1 VQSVNVKERAAMS
14 KPGIYAN
21 ESLIRNG
28 EFLQGLT
35 HWNTSGAAAKE
46 AELWQGFLT
55 PFLSIKNGGRASQ
68 QLRIPQNPGEDAR
81 YTLSFMCETRHE
93 KSGWVR
99 ICKGEEELHRVELKP
114 HSPLG
119 HAQGQTHCEAG
130 QPLALDLKPYNLP
143 LGGAFAR
150 DDTLR
155 IEIHSPLNDANDRY
169 SKICI
174 TQLDIQ
180 LQLDD
185 LKLQAVQLDQERLTS
200 EQKVY
205 LCVGAS
211 SAMDQNQLPMLMP
224 HQLSF
229 EPEPGNAWLGTKAAL
244 ISTGNPQEA
253 VVVKPDWGVD
263 QLLTS
268 AWSIDVPMINV
279 PLPYEFSLSL
289 QNQYRAE
296 AFPICLSLG
305 HHRLVFRE
313 KLEAAYYPV
322 LEFEQRVRL
331 GVQVISYYTSQSI
344 EGCTVNWSLAGGR
357 VTAASNTDEQGWA
370 YYDFEPKEAGEA
382 VIEASVESLYYASGV
397 WTENFNVPVLAHDP
411 WKDLRAVVEGKE
423 TAWDAQGY
431 PNRGSSHELR
441 VRLPLPSDSPLSES
455 GFSLRWIGESPEQ
468 LGVDVTPALEV
479 PVERTGAD
487 MVWTLSSED
496 KRDGSFKLF
505 LVCSKLLLPSPAKP
519 MSLARNRVRVG
530 EVREAN
536 KFPVVDEAES
546 VLLRLQAVHETV
558 SGDGDP
564 VSNAL
569 VEWSIP
575 DGEPVRD
582 VTGSGGWASL
592 LYTPKTAGELTVKA
606 VLRAHDDDAAS
617 IEHYFSVS
625 AIATSPWKSQVSIWI
640 DDTDVQGNP
649 LGVLCL
655 RGKTHTLKV
664 VPIAGS
670 EWLDQK
676 ISLHWR
682 GDKDP
687 GIGLK
692 PAELTVP
699 KPLIESGVQW
709 ELVSD
714 KTDSHSSLFELE
726 LRLENLSSVRELS
739 GRLLAEDLKEEI
751 ALMLDQ
757 VQSSLDERSLYPC
770 LKAVHRFR
778 VLPHAL
784 SPLVG
789 LKASLIWTGASAD
802 SLNAKVDPRWDY
814 PQTLSDGGATWKLDF
829 EGSER
834 PDEFALALVL
844 PQLQFE
850 AVAKP
855 MVLDHNKLRIEAWR
869 ESAVDP
875 VMNQDAAWMWVQVYS
890 HHTEKPVD
898 QAPVSWTIDAEPREI
913 HTTVDGWSGF
923 EFKPQ
928 KAGEQLVIATVLSR
942 FDGFEERRPMTV
954 NALASDPWDGLMVSF
969 DLQDEQPVG
978 TQTFFPR
985 HNLQHVLNVT
995 APSNSALVD
1004 KYLTLAMTGPGPA
1017 ALGLQFEEPRL
1028 GDPRLFSELGQTY
1041 AFKANGSTDG
1051 SFGLRFA
1058 STRLARLSPIIA
1070 MSLGPGE
1077 RVLKIAERQR
1087 VNQTL
1092 LWGDEVSEQV
1102 EVVSVISGRPMAGVP
1117 VTWRSLDLGE
1127 VTTTTNRYGR
1137 ARVRFVPTT
1146 PGAVQLT
1153 ATVGD
1158 SLYSESIAL
1167 PYFLH
1172 QPREIQSLQS
1182 AEPSGHPGQEVSAY
1196 VVVVSTQT
1204 GEALLG
1210 VEVEYEYPGIKIA
1223 STKTDATGKAEVKFR
1238 LPPVREGWLLATV
1251 KGGYAGWEV
1260 KSIMFTAIPNSDTW
1274 QQEFTLWLND
1284 EEVDLVDGKLVLSR
1298 ALAYDLELRV
1308 RKHSWLI
1315 GWASVALEDFTG
1327 AEALGLKF
1335 DPELETLYPVDGKPV
1350 HWSVS
1355 AATSGPNGEFTLK
1368 LCSPDIPDRLLP
1380 GKLFDEFDVQ
1390 FDSFP
1395 KFFGHGTSYPCL
1407 GALHVFKLRAK
1418 PDSSLL
1424 GGFVKLEWEG
1434 ESLGVQVMPA
1444 LDEEQQV
1451 DLEWLSW
1458 TLICRGITESGTIS
1472 LKLKTTRG
1480 GDWESLPFAMSLGHN
1495 LVTAERW
1502 MTRHSETRF
1511 EWGIRAT
1518 SPFSSNPAPNVVVM
1532 VSGVGVTPY
1541 PVKTNEAGE
1550 FVIFNSGASLG
1561 LTIQN
1566 PYDGSVVP

>member
-1 VQSVNVKERAAMS
+1 MS
-14 KPGIYAN
+14 KPGVYAD
-21 ESLIRNG
+21 ESLILNG
-28 EFLQGLT
+28 SFLQGLA
-35 HWNTSGAAAKE
+35 HWKKSGSAEKE
-46 AELWQGFLT
+46 AELWQGQLT
-55 PFLSIKNGGRASQ
+55 PFLAIKNGGWVSQ
-68 QLRIPQNPGEDAR
+68 DVRIPQNPVEDAR
-81 YTLSFMCETRHE
+81 YTLSFMYETRHE
-93 KSGWVR
+93 KSGWVF
-99 ICKGEEELHRVELKP
+99 IFKGEEKLHEVELKP

-119 HAQGQTHCEAG
+119 HAQGQAHSEAG
-130 QPLALDLKPYNLP
+130 QPLALDLKPCVLP
-143 LGGAFAR
+143 LGVSFAR

-155 IEIHSPLNDANDRY
+155 IEIHSPLNNEGQLYPR
-169 SKICI
+169 ICI
-174 TQLDIQ
+174 TFLDIQ
-180 LQLDD
+180 LRLGD
-185 LKLQAVQLDQERLTS
+185 LKLQAVHLDQERLTP
-200 EQKVY
+200 EQTVY

-211 SAMDQNQLPMLMP
+211 LGGEQNPLPMYMP

-244 ISTGNPQEA
+244 ISSDNLQEA
-253 VVVKPDWGVD
+253 VVVTPAWGVD

-268 AWSIDVPMINV
+268 AWSFDVPMINL
-279 PLPYEFSLSL
+279 PLPHEFSLTL
-289 QNQYRAE
+289 QNQYDAE
-296 AFPICLSLG
+296 DFSIRISLG
-305 HHRLVFRE
+305 HHRLIFKDR
-313 KLEAAYYPV
+313 LQAAYYPV
-322 LEFEQRVRL
+322 LELEQRVRL
-331 GVQVISYYTSQSI
+331 GVQVVSFYTSQSI
-344 EGCTVNWSLAGGR
+344 EGREVKWSLAGSGVKAESR
-357 VTAASNTDEQGWA
+357 TDEQGWA
-370 YYDFEPKEAGEA
+370 YYDFGPKEAGVA

-397 WTENFNVPVLAHDP
+397 WTEKFNVPVLANDP
-411 WKDLRAVVEGKE
+411 WKDLRAVVEGDE
-423 TAWDAQGY
+423 TAWDTQGY
-431 PNRGSSHELR
+431 PNRGSSHDLQ
-441 VRLPLPSDSPLSES
+441 VRLPLAADSPLLKT
-455 GFSLRWIGESPEQ
+455 GFSLHWSGESAEQ
-468 LGVDVTPALEV
+468 LGVDVSPALEV
-479 PVERTGAD
+479 PVEGTGDD

-496 KRDGSFKLF
+496 KRDGCFKLS

-536 KFPVVDEAES
+536 RSPIVDETES

-569 VEWSIP
+569 VEWIIP
-575 DGEPVRD
+575 EGEPVRG

-606 VLRAHDDDAAS
+606 VLRAHEDAVPT
-617 IEHYFSVS
+617 ERDFSVT
-625 AIATSPWKSQVSIWI
+625 AVATSPWKSRVSIWL
-640 DDTDVQGNP
+640 DDIDVQGNP

-664 VPIAGS
+664 VPIGDS
-670 EWLDQK
+670 DEWFDRY

-692 PAELTVP
+692 PADLTIP

-714 KTDSHSSLFELE
+714 KADSHSSLFELE
-726 LRLENLSSVRELS
+726 LRLENLPSVRELS
-739 GRLLAEDLKEEI
+739 GRLLAEDLEEEV

-770 LKAVHRFR
+770 LKAVHRFK

-789 LKASLIWTGASAD
+789 LDASFIWTGTPAD
-802 SLNAKVDPRWDY
+802 TVGVDVEPRWDD
-814 PQTLSDGGATWKLDF
+814 PQTLSDGGATWVLNFK
-829 EGSER
+829 GSEK
-834 PDEFALALVL
+834 PEEFALALVL

-875 VMNQDAAWMWVQVYS
+875 VMDQDAAWLWVQVYS

-928 KAGEQLVIATVLSR
+928 KAGEQSVIATVLSR
-942 FDGFEERRPMTV
+942 FDGFEEHRPMTV
-954 NALASDPWDGLMVSF
+954 NALASNPWNELMVSF
-969 DLQDEQPVG
+969 DLQDKQPVG

-985 HNLQHVLNVT
+985 HNLQHVLSVI
-995 APSNSALVD
+995 APSDSALVGKD
-1004 KYLTLAMTGPGPA
+1004 LTLGMTGSGPA
-1017 ALGLQFEEPRL
+1017 ALGLQFEEPGL

-1041 AFKANGSTDG
+1041 AFKSHGSTDG

-1058 STRLARLSPIIA
+1058 STRLACLSPVIA
-1070 MSLGPGE
+1070 MSLGSGE

-1092 LWGDEVSEQV
+1092 LWGGEVSEQV
-1102 EVVSVISGRPMAGVP
+1102 EVVSVISGRPMAGVT
-1117 VTWRSLDLGE
+1117 VTWRSPDLGE
-1127 VTTTTNRYGR
+1127 LKTTTNYYGV

-1167 PYFLH
+1167 PCFLH

-1182 AEPSGHPGQEVSAY
+1182 AEPSGYPGQEVSAQ
-1196 VVVVSTQT
+1196 VIVISAQT
-1204 GEALLG
+1204 AEPLVD
-1210 VEVEYEYPGIKIA
+1210 VEVEWEYPGIKIA

-1251 KGGYAGWEV
+1251 KGGYTGWEV
-1260 KSIMFTAIPNSDTW
+1260 KSMMFTAIPDSDTW
-1274 QQEFTLWLND
+1274 LQEFTLWLNG
-1284 EEVDLVDGKLVLSR
+1284 EEVDLVDGKLILSR
-1298 ALAYDLELRV
+1298 AYTYDLELRV

-1315 GWASVALEDFTG
+1315 GWASVALEDLTG

-1335 DPELETLYPVDGKPV
+1335 EPELKTLRPVDGEPIR
-1350 HWSVS
+1350 WSVS
-1355 AATSGPNGEFTLK
+1355 SEVSGPVGDFALNLT
-1368 LCSPDIPDRLLP
+1368 SPDLPDRLLP
-1380 GKLFDEFDVQ
+1380 GQLSAFDLDNEFEVQ
-1390 FDSFP
+1390 CNSVP
-1395 KFFGHGTSYPCL
+1395 KALDEAAYPCL
-1407 GALHVFKLRAK
+1407 GAYNSILIKVKA
-1418 PDSSLL
+1418 DSPLL
-1424 GGFVKLEWEG
+1424 GRLVKLTWAG
-1434 ESLGVQVMPA
+1434 DSAESLGIEVHPKERQMLSAEWVEWA
-1444 LDEEQQV
+1444 LDCKRSTQDGRFSLGV
-1451 DLEWLSW
+1451 
-1458 TLICRGITESGTIS
+1458 ESFEG
-1472 LKLKTTRG
+1472 KWATTSP
-1480 GDWESLPFAMSLGHN
+1480 WHMSLGHH
-1495 LVTAERW
+1495 LVSAERW
-1502 MTRHSETRF
+1502 TKIHDGPIYFYE
-1511 EWGIRAT
+1511 EYGIRAISRFLDT
-1518 SPFSSNPAPNVVVM
+1518 PAENVEVAVYRDYSTTPELHYTNRNGEVVIT
-1532 VSGVGVTPY
+1532 VTGQHISMSIRNRY
-1541 PVKTNEAGE
+1541 N
-1550 FVIFNSGASLG
+1550 
-1561 LTIQN
+1561 
-1566 PYDGSVVP
+1566 GSIV

>member
-1 VQSVNVKERAAMS
+1 MS
-14 KPGIYAN
+14 KPGVYAN

-28 EFLQGLT
+28 EFLQGLE
-35 HWNTSGAAAKE
+35 HWDKSGAVGKE
-46 AELWQGFLT
+46 ADQWQGFQT
-55 PFLSIKNGGRASQ
+55 PYLAIQNGGRASQ
-68 QLRIPQNPGEDAR
+68 DFWIPQTPGEDAR
-81 YTLSFMCETRHE
+81 YTLSFLCETRHE
-93 KSGWVR
+93 KSGWVF
-99 ICKGEEELHRVELKP
+99 IFKGEEQLHEIELKP
-114 HSPLG
+114 HSPLAL
-119 HAQGQTHCEAG
+119 AQDQAHREAG
-130 QPLALDLKPYNLP
+130 QPLALDLKEYNLP
-143 LGGAFAR
+143 LGGSFAR

-155 IEIHSPLNDANDRY
+155 IEIHSPLNNPGDRY

-174 TQLDIQ
+174 TRLDIQ

-185 LKLQAVQLDQERLTS
+185 LKLQAVHLDQERLTS

-211 SAMDQNQLPMLMP
+211 SLGGDQNQSPMYMP

-229 EPEPGNAWLGTKAAL
+229 EPESGNAWLGTKAAL
-244 ISTGNPQEA
+244 ISTGNPQDA
-253 VVVKPDWGVD
+253 VVIKPDWGVD

-268 AWSIDVPMINV
+268 AWSFDVPMINES
-279 PLPYEFSLSL
+279 LPYEFSLSL
-289 QNQYRAE
+289 QNQYRAD
-296 AFPICLSLG
+296 AFPICISLG
-305 HHRLVFRE
+305 HHRLRFRE
-313 KLEAAYYPV
+313 RLEAAYYPV
-322 LEFEQRVRL
+322 LGKQTVKL
-331 GVQVISYYTSQSI
+331 GVQVISAYTSQSI
-344 EGCTVNWSLAGGR
+344 AGCTVKWSVA
-357 VTAASNTDEQGWA
+357 DEEMIDSSDADEFGWA
-370 YYDFEPKEAGEA
+370 YYTFVPKKAGKA
-382 VIEASVESLYYASGV
+382 VIEASVESLYYASGI
-397 WTENFNVPVLAHDP
+397 WAEEFEVPVLDDDP
-411 WKDLRAVVEGKE
+411 WKDLRAVVDGGE

-431 PNRGSSHELR
+431 PNRGSTHDLQ
-441 VRLPLPSDSPLSES
+441 VRLPLPPGSPLLDA
-455 GFSLRWIGESPEQ
+455 GFSLRWSGESPEQ
-468 LGVDVTPALEV
+468 LGVEVSPALEV
-479 PVERTGAD
+479 PVEGIEAD
-487 MVWTLSSED
+487 IVWTLSSED
-496 KRDGSFKLF
+496 RRDGAFELS
-505 LVCSKLLLPSPAKP
+505 LVCTKLLLPSPAKP

-536 KFPVVDEAES
+536 KSPIVDEAES

-569 VEWSIP
+569 VEWIIP
-575 DGEPVRD
+575 EGEPVHS

-592 LYTPKTAGELTVKA
+592 LYTPETVGELTVKA
-606 VLRAHDDDAAS
+606 VLRAHKDAVS
-617 IEHYFSVS
+617 SEHDFSVK
-625 AIATSPWKSQVSIWI
+625 AIATSPWKREVSIWLDEI
-640 DDTDVQGNP
+640 DVPGNP
-649 LGVLCL
+649 LGVRCL

-664 VPIAGS
+664 VPADDSTWVGRN
-670 EWLDQK
+670 

-687 GIGLK
+687 GIGLT
-692 PAELTVP
+692 PADLNVP
-699 KPLIESGVQW
+699 RELIEGGVQW

-714 KTDSHSSLFELE
+714 ETDSQSSLFELE
-726 LRLENLSSVRELS
+726 LRLQGLPDVRELP
-739 GRLLAEDLKEEI
+739 GRLLAEDVRTEV

-757 VQSSLDERSLYPC
+757 VQSSLDECSLYPC
-770 LKAVHRFR
+770 IEAVHRFK

-789 LKASLIWTGASAD
+789 LEASLIWTGASAE
-802 SLNAKVDPRWDY
+802 SLGAKVQPSLDE
-814 PQTLSDGGATWKLDF
+814 PQTLGDGGATWVLDF
-829 EGSER
+829 EQSAKPG
-834 PDEFALALVL
+834 EFALALVL

-875 VMNQDAAWMWVQVYS
+875 VINQDAAWMWVQVYS
-890 HHTEKPVD
+890 RYTEKPVD
-898 QAPVSWTIDAEPREI
+898 QAPVNWTVDAVPREI

-923 EFKPQ
+923 EFKPH
-928 KAGEQLVIATVLSR
+928 KAGEQSVIATVLSR
-942 FDGFEERRPMTV
+942 FDGFEDRRPMTV
-954 NALASDPWDGLMVSF
+954 LSLDSNPWAELVAGLDPP
-969 DLQDEQPVG
+969 DLQDCQPVG
-978 TQTFFPR
+978 EQTFFPR
-985 HNLQHVLNVT
+985 RNLQHKLYVK
-995 APSNSALVD
+995 APRDSALVNRH
-1004 KYLTLAMTGPGPA
+1004 LTLGMTGTGPA
-1017 ALGLQFEEPRL
+1017 ALGIKFEEPLL
-1028 GDPRLFSELGQTY
+1028 GEPRLLSDVGMTY
-1041 AFKANGSTDG
+1041 EFKANGSTDG
-1051 SFGLRFA
+1051 SFGLRFS
-1058 STRLARLSPIIA
+1058 STRLACLSPIIA

-1092 LWGDEVSEQV
+1092 LWGAEVSEQV
-1102 EVVSVISGRPMAGVP
+1102 EVISVISGRPMAGVP
-1117 VTWRSLDLGE
+1117 VTWFSTDLGE
-1127 VTTTTNRYGR
+1127 LKAITNHYGV

-1172 QPREIQSLQS
+1172 QPRELQSLQS
-1182 AEPSGHPGQEVSAY
+1182 EEPSGHPGQEVSAQ
-1196 VVVVSTQT
+1196 VIVISAQT
-1204 GEALLG
+1204 GEALAD
-1210 VEVEYEYPGIKIA
+1210 VEVEWEYPGIKIA
-1223 STKTDATGKAEVKFR
+1223 PTKTDATGKSEVTFK
-1238 LPPVREGWLLATV
+1238 LPPIREGWLLATV
-1251 KGGYAGWEV
+1251 KGGYTGWEV
-1260 KSIMFTAIPNSDTW
+1260 KSMMFTAIPNSDTW
-1274 QQEFTLWLND
+1274 LQEFTLWLND

-1315 GWASVALEDFTG
+1315 GWASVALEEFTG

-1380 GKLFDEFDVQ
+1380 GQLFDEFDVQ

-1480 GDWESLPFAMSLGHN
+1480 DWVSLPFAMSLGHN

-1502 MTRHSETRF
+1502 MTRHGETRF

-1518 SPFSSNPAPNVVVM
+1518 SPFSKTPAPNVVVM
-1532 VSGVGVTPY
+1532 VSEVGETPY
-1541 PVKTNEAGE
+1541 PAKTNEAGE
-1550 FVIFNSGASLG
+1550 FVIFNSGASLV